1 MKRDDLKEGM
11 VIQESDGEL
20 YRIGKDGVI
29 YELDSD
35 SWWTSVYDYNE
46 DLTYGD
52 IHNDWGNIVKVYD
65 ARGLLLWVREGYIED
80 NDTTNDSML
89 TDYNLS
95 ELKDY
100 YETSPVKFMEDY
112 LGIKL
117 TFWQKTMLSKVIDE
131 LGNNK
136 C

>member
-11 VIQESDGEL
+11 IIQESDREL

-52 IHNDWGNIVKVYD
+52 IHNDWGDIVKVYD
-65 ARGLLLWVREGYIED
+65 KNMNLLWERDKINKEEVEF
-80 NDTTNDSML
+80 TNEQL
-89 TDYNLS
+89 
-95 ELKDY
+95 ELYKDY
-100 YETSPVKFMEDY
+100 YETSPIKFMEDY

-117 TFWQKTMLSKVIDE
+117 TFWQKSVLSKVIDKIDNE
-131 LGNNK
+131 
-136 C
+136 